1 MEKNYL
7 IFTIINTIAIIVIPI
22 VAVIIGQRLQ
32 KREKQRG
39 DKMNIFKILMKDRFW
54 GWTNESVYALNIL
67 DIVFSNDKKV
77 IEQWKIVSAGRKQP
91 F

>member
-22 VAVIIGQRLQ
+22 VAVIIGQWLQ
-32 KREKQRG
+32 RREKQRD
-39 DKMNIFKILMKDRFW
+39 DKMNIFKTLMKDRFL

-77 IEQWKIVSAGRKQP
+77 IE
-91 F
+91 